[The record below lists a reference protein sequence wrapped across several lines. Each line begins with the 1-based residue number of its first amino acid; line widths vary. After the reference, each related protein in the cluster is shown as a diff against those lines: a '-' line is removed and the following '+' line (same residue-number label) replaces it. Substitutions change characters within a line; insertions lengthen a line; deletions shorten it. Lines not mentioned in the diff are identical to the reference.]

1 MRILIA
7 DDENTS
13 RIILQKTLS
22 AYGTC
27 DVVNNGQEAV
37 EAYGRSM
44 ETGSRYDL
52 VCLDIM
58 MPLLDGHQALQQ
70 IRKLEDAAG
79 IAEADRSK
87 VIMITSLSD
96 AQNIMTTVRAK
107 GNSYIVKPISVEKI
121 LKRFNDLGLA
131 AKVK

>member
-7 DDENTS
+7 DDELTS

-22 AYGTC
+22 DYGTC

-37 EAYGRSM
+37 EAYGRSI
-44 ETGSRYDL
+44 ETGRYDL
-52 VCLDIM
+52 VCLDVM
-58 MPLLDGHQALQQ
+58 MPLVDGHQALQQ

-87 VIMITSLSD
+87 VIMITALSD
-96 AQNIMTTVRAK
+96 AENIMTTIRAK

-121 LKRFNDLGLA
+121 MKRFNDLGLA